1 MRFTVPTALMLW
13 MVLLPP
19 MAWSQEESAPR
30 LLAAIPSAGRLDYEV
45 VRAAERIGAHSVMFQ
60 REGRRLSITTRTNI
74 SVDLL
79 GITVYR
85 FRYDAEEEWIDGQLV
100 RLTSRTNNDG
110 ERLEVDL
117 AVTNGRLRGICN
129 GTTLDLPAGL
139 LPVSV
144 WHPDIVRRSVLLDQY
159 KCVERRVQTA
169 DHGTEPILAKGQRL
183 TARHYAMTGQLR
195 RDIWYGPDGQTVQ
208 VRFPANDGSEITF
221 ILLTSLERQ

>member
-1 MRFTVPTALMLW
+1 
-13 MVLLPP
+13 
-19 MAWSQEESAPR
+19 
-30 LLAAIPSAGRLDYEV
+30 
-45 VRAAERIGAHSVMFQ
+45 
-60 REGRRLSITTRTNI
+60 
-74 SVDLL
+74 L

-85 FRYDAEEEWIDGQLV
+85 CRYDAEEEWIDGQLM

-110 ERLEVDL
+110 EKLEVAL

-159 KCVERRVQTA
+159 KCVKRQVQTA
-169 DHGTEPILAKGQRL
+169 DHGTEPILAEGQRL

-195 RDIWYGPDGQTVQ
+195 RDIWYGSDGQTVQ

-221 ILLTSLERQ
+221 VLLTSFERQ